1 MTIFANKYSGLHKN
15 LKLRYCTNCITFNS
29 CTEENFPVLC
39 GNLYFLQMNSLDM
52 PIEDT
57 HTKST
62 LKQIWVFLFLT
73 LTMPPKYD
81 ELGNA
86 SFPLLKPFFV
96 TLE

>member
-1 MTIFANKYSGLHKN
+1 MPTVPNKYSCLPKN

-29 CTEENFPVLC
+29 CTEEHFPVLC

-52 PIEDT
+52 SIEDI

-62 LKQIWVFLFLT
+62 LKQIWIFLFLT

-81 ELGNA
+81 ELGDA
-86 SFPLLKPFFV
+86 SFSLLKPFFV